1 MALNI
6 NGTTGISGVDGS
18 VSAPAVTGTDSNT
31 GITFPSA
38 DTIKFS
44 TGGVER
50 MQITNSGVSGTGVG
64 GKILQVVSAVI
75 TTQVDSSSSSHVDTG
90 LSCSITT
97 TTNSSKV
104 FVTVSQAIYCRNP
117 GGTTYSR
124 AGISYD
130 LVRDSTVIQN
140 GVDNIL
146 LWGAT
151 YSPYIVTAQMAAIV
165 HLDTP
170 GNAGTYTYKTT
181 GATTDGNWKAQDNNS
196 PSSMVLMEIAA

>member
-1 MALNI
+1 MPIAF
-6 NGTTGISGVDGS
+6 NGSGTVTGISAGGLPDGCIT
-18 VSAPAVTGTDSNT
+18 SAELAS
-31 GITFPSA
+31 
-38 DTIKFS
+38 
-44 TGGVER
+44 
-50 MQITNSGVSGTGVG
+50 GVG